1 VIRFII
7 VRLIQTLVILFII
20 TLITFALIQIVPG
33 DPALTI
39 LGTNATPEQVNK
51 LKHDMWLDRPILVQY
66 GHWLDN
72 IFHGNF
78 GESIIFHEKVTELIA
93 TRFPITA
100 YLSMLTLV
108 ISIIPGIL
116 VGIISAIRRGS
127 NIDSL
132 ISMFANTGVAVPQ
145 FWLGILG
152 IYIFGLILGWL
163 PMQGF
168 TWPTENLWLSIQQS
182 IMPVFCLAV
191 PGLAVIARQTRASML
206 EIIQQDYIRT
216 AWAKGLSERVVV
228 VKHAL
233 KNALIPVVTLIGMQV
248 RFLIGGS
255 VIVETVFG
263 IPGMGR
269 LLVRASF
276 DKDFLI
282 VQAGVLVIGALVC
295 IVNLLVDISYGWID
309 PRIKY
314 E

>member
-1 VIRFII
+1 MVRFII
-7 VRLIQTLVILFII
+7 IRLIQTIIILLII

-39 LGTNATPEQVNK
+39 LGTNATPEQVAK
-51 LKHDMWLDRPILVQY
+51 LKHDMWLDRPILIQY
-66 GHWLDN
+66 VHWLDN
-72 IFHGNF
+72 IFHGDF
-78 GESIIFHEKVTELIA
+78 GESVIFHEEVTGLISK
-93 TRFPITA
+93 RLPITA
-100 YLSMLTLV
+100 YLSMLTLI
-108 ISIIPGIL
+108 ISIVPGIL
-116 VGIISAIRRGS
+116 VGIICAIRRGS

-132 ISMFANTGVAVPQ
+132 ISMFANAGVAVPQ

-152 IYIFGLILGWL
+152 IYIFGLTLGWL

-168 TWPTENLWLSIQQS
+168 TWPTEDLWMSIKQS
-182 IMPVFCLAV
+182 IMPVICLAI
-191 PGLAVIARQTRASML
+191 PGLAVVARQTRSSML

-216 AWAKGLSERVVV
+216 AWAKGLSERVVIL
-228 VKHAL
+228 KHAV
-233 KNALIPVVTLIGMQV
+233 KNALIPVVTLIGIQV

-263 IPGMGR
+263 IPGLGR

-282 VQAGVLVIGALVC
+282 VQGGVLVIGAMVC
-295 IVNLLVDISYGWID
+295 LVNLLVDISYGWID

-314 E
+314 Q

>member
-1 VIRFII
+1 MIRYILI
-7 VRLIQTLVILFII
+7 RLVQTLIVLFII
-20 TLITFALIQIVPG
+20 TFITFALIQIVPG

-51 LKHDMWLDRPILVQY
+51 LRHEMWLDRPLLIQY

-72 IFHGNF
+72 VFHGDF
-78 GESIIFHEKVTELIA
+78 GESVIFHEEVTQLIGA
-93 TRFPITA
+93 RLPITT
-100 YLSMLTLV
+100 YLSILALI

-116 VGIISAIRRGS
+116 AGIIGSIRRGS

-132 ISMFANTGVAVPQ
+132 ISIFSNIGVAVPQ
-145 FWLGILG
+145 FLLGILG
-152 IYIFGLILGWL
+152 IYFFGLVLGWL

-168 TWPTENLWLSIQQS
+168 TWPTDDFWLSIKQS
-182 IMPVFCLAV
+182 IMPVLCLAI
-191 PGLAVIARQTRASML
+191 PGIAVLARQTRSSML
-206 EIIQQDYIRT
+206 EIIHQDYVRT
-216 AWAKGLSERVVV
+216 AFAKGLNEKVVII
-228 VKHAL
+228 KHAM
-233 KNALIPVVTLIGMQV
+233 KNALIPVVTLIGIQL

-255 VIVETVFG
+255 VIVENVFG
-263 IPGMGR
+263 IPGIGR

-282 VQAGVLVIGALVC
+282 VQGGVLVIGVLVC
-295 IVNLLVDISYGWID
+295 LVNLLVDISYGWID

>member
-1 VIRFII
+1 MIRFII
-7 VRLIQTLVILFII
+7 SRLIQTVIILFII

-39 LGTNATPEQVNK
+39 LGVNATPEQVNK
-51 LKHDMWLDRPILVQY
+51 LKHEMWLDRPILIQY

-72 IFHGNF
+72 IFHGDF
-78 GESIIFHEKVTELIA
+78 GESVIFHEKVTELIA
-93 TRFPITA
+93 TRLPVTA
-100 YLSMLTLV
+100 YLSVLTLI

-116 VGIISAIRRGS
+116 AGIIAALRRGS

-132 ISMFANTGVAVPQ
+132 ISLFANMGVAVPQ

-152 IYIFGLILGWL
+152 IYILGLIFGWL

-168 TWPTENLWLSIQQS
+168 TWPTDNLWLSIKQS
-182 IMPVFCLAV
+182 IMPIICLAI
-191 PGLAVIARQTRASML
+191 PGLAVIARQTRSSML

-216 AWAKGLSERVVV
+216 AWSKGLAEKAVIL
-228 VKHAL
+228 KHAL
-233 KNALIPVVTLIGMQV
+233 KNALIPVVTLIGIQV

-295 IVNLLVDISYGWID
+295 LVNLLVDISYGWID

>member
-7 VRLIQTLVILFII
+7 SRLIQTLIIIFII

-39 LGTNATPEQVNK
+39 LGANATPEQVNK
-51 LKHDMWLDRPILVQY
+51 LKHEMWLDRPILVQY

-72 IFHGNF
+72 IFHGDF
-78 GESIIFHEKVTELIA
+78 GESVIFHEKVSELIA
-93 TRFPITA
+93 ARLPITA
-100 YLSMLTLV
+100 YLSVLTLI

-116 VGIISAIRRGS
+116 AGIISSLRRGS

-132 ISMFANTGVAVPQ
+132 ISLFANTGVAVPQ

-152 IYIFGLILGWL
+152 IYILGLILGWL

-168 TWPTENLWLSIQQS
+168 TWPTDDLWLSIKQS
-182 IMPVFCLAV
+182 IMPIVCLAI
-191 PGLAVIARQTRASML
+191 PGLAVIARQTRSSML

-216 AWAKGLSERVVV
+216 AWAKGLEEKAVIL
-228 VKHAL
+228 KHAL
-233 KNALIPVVTLIGMQV
+233 KNALIPVVTLIGIQV

-255 VIVETVFG
+255 VIIETVFG

-269 LLVRASF
+269 LLVRAAF

-295 IVNLLVDISYGWID
+295 LVNLLVDISYGWID

>member
-7 VRLIQTLVILFII
+7 IRLIQTILILFII

-51 LKHDMWLDRPILVQY
+51 LKHEMWLDRPIIIQY

-72 IFHGNF
+72 IFHGDF
-78 GESIIFHEKVTELIA
+78 GESVIFHEKVTGLIA
-93 TRFPITA
+93 TRLPITI

-108 ISIIPGIL
+108 ISIVPGIL
-116 VGIISAIRRGS
+116 AGIVGAIRRGS

-132 ISMFANTGVAVPQ
+132 ISMFANAGVAVPQ

-168 TWPTENLWLSIQQS
+168 TWPTDNLWLSIKQS
-182 IMPVFCLAV
+182 IMPVFCLAI
-191 PGLAVIARQTRASML
+191 PGLAVIARQTRSSML
-206 EIIQQDYIRT
+206 EVIQQDYIRT
-216 AWAKGLSERVVV
+216 AWSKGLNERKVI

-233 KNALIPVVTLIGMQV
+233 KNALIPVVTLIGLQV

-282 VQAGVLVIGALVC
+282 VQGGVLVIGAFVC
-295 IVNLLVDISYGWID
+295 LANLLVDISYGWID

-314 E
+314 D

>member
-1 VIRFII
+1 MIRFILI
-7 VRLIQTLVILFII
+7 RLMQTLIILFII

-51 LKHDMWLDRPILVQY
+51 LKHDMWLDRPILIQY
-66 GHWLDN
+66 GHWLGN
-72 IFHGNF
+72 IFQGDF
-78 GESIIFHEKVTELIA
+78 GESVIFHEEVTGLIA
-93 TRFPITA
+93 TRLPITA
-100 YLSMLTLV
+100 YLSMLTLI

-116 VGIISAIRRGS
+116 AGIIGAIRRGS

-132 ISMFANTGVAVPQ
+132 ISMFANTGVAIPQ

-152 IYIFGLILGWL
+152 IYLFGLTLGWL

-168 TWPTENLWLSIQQS
+168 TWPTDNLGLSIKQS
-182 IMPVFCLAV
+182 IMPVICLAI
-191 PGLAVIARQTRASML
+191 PGIAVVARQTRSSML

-216 AWAKGLSERVVV
+216 AWAKGLSERVVI

-233 KNALIPVVTLIGMQV
+233 KNALIPVVTLIGIQV

-263 IPGMGR
+263 IPGLGR

-282 VQAGVLVIGALVC
+282 VQGGVLVIGTLVC
-295 IVNLLVDISYGWID
+295 LVNLLVDISYGWID

>member
-1 VIRFII
+1 MIRFII
-7 VRLIQTLVILFII
+7 SRLIQTIVILFII

-39 LGTNATPEQVNK
+39 LGANASPEQVNK
-51 LKHDMWLDRPILVQY
+51 LKHDMWLDRPILIQY

-72 IFHGNF
+72 IFHGDF
-78 GESIIFHEKVTELIA
+78 GESVIFHEKVTELIT
-93 TRFPITA
+93 TRLPITA
-100 YLSMLTLV
+100 YLSFLTLI
-108 ISIIPGIL
+108 ISIIPGVL
-116 VGIISAIRRGS
+116 AGIISSLRRGS

-132 ISMFANTGVAVPQ
+132 ISMFANTGVAIPQ

-152 IYIFGLILGWL
+152 IYILGLTLGWL

-168 TWPTENLWLSIQQS
+168 TWPTNDFWLSIKQS
-182 IMPVFCLAV
+182 IMPIICLAI
-191 PGLAVIARQTRASML
+191 PGLAVIARQTRSSML

-216 AWAKGLSERVVV
+216 AWAKGLEEKAVIL
-228 VKHAL
+228 KHAL
-233 KNALIPVVTLIGMQV
+233 KNALIPVVTLIGIQI

-269 LLVRASF
+269 LLVRAAF

-295 IVNLLVDISYGWID
+295 LVNLLVDISYGWID

>member
-7 VRLIQTLVILFII
+7 SRLIQTVIILFLI
-20 TLITFALIQIVPG
+20 TLVTFALIKIVPG

-39 LGTNATPEQVNK
+39 LGTNATPEQVDK
-51 LKHDMWLDRPILVQY
+51 FRHEMWLDRPILVQY
-66 GHWLDN
+66 GHWLNN
-72 IFHGNF
+72 IFHGDF
-78 GESIIFHEKVTELIA
+78 GESVIFHEKVTELIA
-93 TRFPITA
+93 KRLPITA

-108 ISIIPGIL
+108 ISTIPGI
-116 VGIISAIRRGS
+116 VAGIISAIRRGS

-132 ISMFANTGVAVPQ
+132 ISIFANTGVAVPQ

-168 TWPTENLWLSIQQS
+168 TWPTDNLWLSIKQS
-182 IMPVFCLAV
+182 IMPVMCLAI
-191 PGLAVIARQTRASML
+191 PGLAVIARQTRSSML

-216 AWAKGLSERVVV
+216 AWAKGLSEKVVIV
-228 VKHAL
+228 EHAL
-233 KNALIPVVTLIGMQV
+233 KNALIPVVTLLGIQV

-282 VQAGVLVIGALVC
+282 VQAGVLVIGAMVC
-295 IVNLLVDISYGWID
+295 LVNLLVDISYGWID

-314 E
+314 D

>member
-1 VIRFII
+1 MIRFILI
-7 VRLIQTLVILFII
+7 RLLQTILILFII
-20 TLITFALIQIVPG
+20 TLITFGLLKIVPG
-33 DPALTI
+33 DPALLI

-51 LKHDMWLDRPILVQY
+51 FKHEMWLDRPVLVQY

-72 IFHGNF
+72 IFHGDF
-78 GESIIFHEKVTELIA
+78 GESVIFHEKVTDLIA
-93 TRFPITA
+93 KRLPITA
-100 YLSMLTLV
+100 YLSLLTLIV
-108 ISIIPGIL
+108 SIIPGIL
-116 VGIISAIRRGS
+116 AGLISAIRRGS
-127 NIDSL
+127 NIDSF
-132 ISMFANTGVAVPQ
+132 ISMFANAGVAVPQ

-168 TWPTENLWLSIQQS
+168 TWPAENLWLSIKQS
-182 IMPVFCLAV
+182 IMPVFCLAI
-191 PGLAVIARQTRASML
+191 PGLAVIARQTRSSML

-216 AWAKGLSERVVV
+216 AWSKGLSEKTVI

-233 KNALIPVVTLIGMQV
+233 KNALIPIVTLIGLQV

-295 IVNLLVDISYGWID
+295 LTNLLVDISYGWID
-309 PRIKY
+309 PRIEY
-314 E
+314 N

>member
-1 VIRFII
+1 MIRFII
-7 VRLIQTLVILFII
+7 IRLIQTILILFII
-20 TLITFALIQIVPG
+20 TLITFGLLKIVPG
-33 DPALTI
+33 DPALLI

-51 LKHDMWLDRPILVQY
+51 FKHEMWLDRPVLVQY

-72 IFHGNF
+72 IFHGDF
-78 GESIIFHEKVTELIA
+78 GESLIFHEKVTNLIA
-93 TRFPITA
+93 TRLPITA
-100 YLSMLTLV
+100 YLSLLTLIV
-108 ISIIPGIL
+108 SIIPGIL
-116 VGIISAIRRGS
+116 AGLIGAIRRGS
-127 NIDSL
+127 NIDSF
-132 ISMFANTGVAVPQ
+132 ISMFANAGVAVPQ

-152 IYIFGLILGWL
+152 IYVFGLILGWL

-168 TWPTENLWLSIQQS
+168 TWPTENLWLSFKQC
-182 IMPVFCLAV
+182 IMPVFCLAI
-191 PGLAVIARQTRASML
+191 PGLAVIARQTRSSML

-216 AWAKGLSERVVV
+216 AWSKGLSEKTVI

-233 KNALIPVVTLIGMQV
+233 KNALIPIVTLIGLQV

-282 VQAGVLVIGALVC
+282 VQAGVLVIGAMVC
-295 IVNLLVDISYGWID
+295 LTNLLVDISYGWID

-314 E
+314 N

>member
-1 VIRFII
+1 VISFII
-7 VRLIQTLVILFII
+7 SRLIQTVVILFII
-20 TLITFALIQIVPG
+20 TLITFALIQVVPG

-72 IFHGNF
+72 IFHGDF
-78 GESIIFHEKVTELIA
+78 GESIIFHEKVTQLIA
-93 TRFPITA
+93 TRLPITA
-100 YLSMLTLV
+100 YISMLTLV

-116 VGIISAIRRGS
+116 VGIIGAIRRGG

-132 ISMFANTGVAVPQ
+132 ISMFANIGVAVPQ

-152 IYIFGLILGWL
+152 IFIFGLIFGWL

-168 TWPTENLWLSIQQS
+168 TWPTENLWMSIKQS
-182 IMPVFCLAV
+182 IMPVFCLAT
-191 PGLAVIARQTRASML
+191 PGIAIIARQTRSSML

-216 AWAKGLSERVVV
+216 AWAKGLSERVVI

-233 KNALIPVVTLIGMQV
+233 KNALIPVVTLIGLQV

-282 VQAGVLVIGALVC
+282 VQGGVLVIGALVC
-295 IVNLLVDISYGWID
+295 IVNLLVDISYGLID

>member
-7 VRLIQTLVILFII
+7 FRLIQTLIVLFII
-20 TLITFALIQIVPG
+20 TFITFALIQIVPG
-33 DPALTI
+33 GPALTI

-51 LKHDMWLDRPILVQY
+51 LRHEMWLDRSLLIQY

-72 IFHGNF
+72 VFHGNL
-78 GESIIFHEKVTELIA
+78 GESVIFHEEVTELIA
-93 TRFPITA
+93 KRLPITA
-100 YLSMLTLV
+100 YLSVLALI

-116 VGIISAIRRGS
+116 AGIIGSIRRGS

-132 ISMFANTGVAVPQ
+132 ISMFANAGVAIPQ
-145 FWLGILG
+145 FLLGILG
-152 IYIFGLILGWL
+152 IYFFGLQLGWL

-168 TWPTENLWLSIQQS
+168 TWPTDDLWLSIKQS
-182 IMPVFCLAV
+182 IMPVICLAI
-191 PGLAVIARQTRASML
+191 PGLAVLARQTRSSML
-206 EIIQQDYIRT
+206 EIIHQDYIRT
-216 AWAKGLSERVVV
+216 AFAKGLKEKAVIL
-228 VKHAL
+228 KHAM
-233 KNALIPVVTLIGMQV
+233 KNALIPVVTLIGIQL

-255 VIVETVFG
+255 VIVENVFG
-263 IPGMGR
+263 IPGIGR

-282 VQAGVLVIGALVC
+282 VQGGVLVIGALVC
-295 IVNLLVDISYGWID
+295 LVNLLVDISYGWID